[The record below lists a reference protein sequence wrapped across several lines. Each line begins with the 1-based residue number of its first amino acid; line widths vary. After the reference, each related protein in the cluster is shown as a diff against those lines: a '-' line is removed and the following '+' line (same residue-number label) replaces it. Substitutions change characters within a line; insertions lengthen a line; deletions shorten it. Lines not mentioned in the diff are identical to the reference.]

1 MKQIRRDL
9 HVSRDRF
16 DLGRIAESIQDAAD
30 ILPVNIAGC
39 HYPHFW
45 IG

>member
-1 MKQIRRDL
+1 MKQIRCDL
-9 HVSRDRF
+9 HISRDRIG
-16 DLGRIAESIQDAAD
+16 LGRVAESIQDAAD
-30 ILPVNIAGC
+30 IPVNIAGC